1 MVRDGQLVENRA
13 GRFGVARRMELIA
26 GRIIGHPDGFAFVR
40 PDTGEAD
47 IYLEPRQA
55 RRVLH
60 GDRVLVRI
68 AGVDQRDRPFGA
80 ITEVISRAN
89 TEVVGRYFKDGGVGY
104 VVPDN
109 RLINQDLLV
118 PAGDEGD
125 ASHGQ
130 IVVALITQ
138 QPDVHTQ
145 PIARVASVL
154 GNHMAPGMEVEI
166 AIRAHSLPCVWPLEI
181 EPEVAQ
187 VPLEVSAE
195 DCIGRQD
202 LRELPF
208 VTIDGA
214 DARDFDDAV
223 YCRATRDGYKLFVA
237 IADVAHYVREG
248 TALDAAARERGT
260 SVYFP
265 DRVIPM
271 LPEALSN
278 GICSLRPNV
287 DRLVLVCE
295 LALTAEGEPKKAR
308 FYNGVIHSHA
318 RLIYEEVAGWLG
330 AARTR
335 EATVRNQVLLLHEL

>member
-1 MVRDGQLVENRA
+1 
-13 GRFGVARRMELIA
+13 
-26 GRIIGHPDGFAFVR
+26 
-40 PDTGEAD
+40 
-47 IYLEPRQA
+47 
-55 RRVLH
+55 
-60 GDRVLVRI
+60 
-68 AGVDQRDRPFGA
+68 
-80 ITEVISRAN
+80 
-89 TEVVGRYFKDGGVGY
+89 
-104 VVPDN
+104 
-109 RLINQDLLV
+109 
-118 PAGDEGD
+118 
-125 ASHGQ
+125 
-130 IVVALITQ
+130 
-138 QPDVHTQ
+138 
-145 PIARVASVL
+145 
-154 GNHMAPGMEVEI
+154 
-166 AIRAHSLPCVWPLEI
+166 
-181 EPEVAQ
+181 
-187 VPLEVSAE
+187 LEVSAE

-260 SVYFP
+260 TVYFP
-265 DRVIPM
+265 DRVFPM

-278 GICSLRPNV
+278 GICSLRPTV

-335 EATVRNQVLLLHEL
+335 EATVRNQVLLLHELYLKLRTRREVRLRVVRVGTGVDPLDAALHAPDAGNTGWRIAGDPTEAALLTLAAKAGIDVAALRTQAPRVAELHHPHFVLRLQERCVFP